1 MSESEGAAGL
11 WEYVVQL
18 GLEKYETGETQPRY
32 STVVIVGAS
41 RSVISHYNS
50 YVPLPCVVLS

>member
-1 MSESEGAAGL
+1 MSESQEAAGL

-41 RSVISHYNS
+41 RSVCFSFKLLIQI
-50 YVPLPCVVLS
+50 LSFIV

>member
-1 MSESEGAAGL
+1 MSESQGAAGL
-11 WEYVVQL
+11 WEHVVQL

-41 RSVISHYNS
+41 RSVCFS
-50 YVPLPCVVLS
+50 